1 MVCFNIS
8 TCSLVS
14 SPSEQ
19 YQHEIALALAGIE
32 GVENILDNI
41 VVHGP
46 DTETHNRRLHQTI
59 ERLQECGLTLNAEK
73 CLFNTDR
80 LVFMG
85 MLLSEKGIG
94 PTADRVKAV
103 LEVEEPKSASDV
115 RSFLGL
121 ANYSSRFIPHFATLS
136 EPLRRLTRKETEDQS
151 RRSPL
156 NLSNRRWQKLALGH
170 ISIRMHPPR

>member
-1 MVCFNIS
+1 M
-8 TCSLVS
+8 
-14 SPSEQ
+14 
-19 YQHEIALALAGIE
+19 
-32 GVENILDNI
+32 
-41 VVHGP
+41 HGL

-59 ERLQECGLTLNAEK
+59 ERLQECSLTLNAEK

-85 MLLSEKGIG
+85 MLLSEKGTG
-94 PTADRVKAV
+94 PTADHVKAV

-115 RSFLGL
+115 YSLLGL
-121 ANYSSRFIPHFATLS
+121 ANNSSRFMPHFATLS
-136 EPLRRLTRKETEDQS
+136 EPLPRLTRNLDRS

-156 NLSNRRWQKLALGH
+156 NVSNRRWQKLVLWH